1 MSRFKKLK
9 KYLGFSKAVSIYS
22 KIKLG
27 KFSNLTLHN
36 LSHPFSIR
44 NNPFDYATFE
54 EVLLEETYNIAIPF
68 SPEFIIDGGGNIGL
82 TACYLATKYPAAT
95 IVSIEPDTDN
105 YKIMQ
110 QNCSKYVNIKT
121 LQCGVWKRDTHLKI
135 DDANTGNNSFTV
147 TETEEVS
154 IESIE
159 AVTIKHIMEKYK
171 MPHIDI
177 LKLDIEGSEK
187 EVFESNAELWLP
199 KTRVLII
206 ELHDRMKPGCSKAV
220 FNAIGKY
227 DFSFDMKGEN
237 LIFTNNAFNREY
249 S

>member
-9 KYLGFSKAVSIYS
+9 KYLGFSKAVSIYG
-22 KIKLG
+22 KIKSDNL
-27 KFSNLTLHN
+27 SNLSLHN

-54 EVLLEETYNIAIPF
+54 EVLLEETYNITIPF

-82 TACYLATKYPAAT
+82 TACYLATKYSAAT

-105 YKIMQ
+105 YKMMER
-110 QNCSKYVNIKT
+110 NCSQYANIKT
-121 LQCGVWKRDTHLKI
+121 LQCGIWKRDTHLKI
-135 DDANTGNNSFTV
+135 ENALAGNNSFTV
-147 TETEEVS
+147 TETDDAS
-154 IESIE
+154 SESIE
-159 AVTIKHIMEKYK
+159 AVTIKHVMDTYN

-187 EVFESNAELWLP
+187 EVFESNVETWLP

-206 ELHDRMKPGCSKAV
+206 ELHDRMKPGCSRAV

-227 DFSFDMKGEN
+227 DFSFDSV
-237 LIFTNNAFNREY
+237 IV
-249 S
+249 